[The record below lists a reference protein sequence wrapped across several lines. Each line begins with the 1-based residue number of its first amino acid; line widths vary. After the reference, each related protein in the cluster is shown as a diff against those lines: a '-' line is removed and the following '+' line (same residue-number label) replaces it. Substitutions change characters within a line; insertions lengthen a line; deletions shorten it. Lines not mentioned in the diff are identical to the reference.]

1 MASPLAEF
9 VISLSDGH
17 VVSQG
22 SISDALKK
30 DHRLAEEYKHDEEA
44 MELVTAE
51 ADTADSPDPA
61 DPAKPASSGK
71 DGKLVV
77 AEEIAV
83 GHVSW
88 KACALFSSIL
98 TVFSINASLAYS
110 QTLGHWS
117 WRSLACVLLVA
128 VPGQ

>member
-17 VVSQG
+17 IVSQG
-22 SISDALKK
+22 SVSDALKK
-30 DHRLAEEYKHDEEA
+30 DSKLAEEYKHDEEA
-44 MELVTAE
+44 MELDEAE
-51 ADTADSPDPA
+51 DDTADSPDPA
-61 DPAKPASSGK
+61 DPAKPAKSGK

-88 KACALFSSIL
+88 QACAPFFQS
-98 TVFSINASLAYS
+98 
-110 QTLGHWS
+110 
-117 WRSLACVLLVA
+117 
-128 VPGQ
+128 